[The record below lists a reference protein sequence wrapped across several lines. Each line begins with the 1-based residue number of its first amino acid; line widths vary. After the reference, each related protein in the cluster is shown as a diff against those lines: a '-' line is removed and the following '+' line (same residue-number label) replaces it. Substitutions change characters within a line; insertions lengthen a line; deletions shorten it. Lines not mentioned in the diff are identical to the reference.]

1 MKRTLVA
8 MGIHEGP
15 PRIQEHK
22 LRCFIDLS
30 CLETYMTTI
39 FFWRDL
45 PYWPVL
51 AAIIGS
57 SIYSFSKWVKDDFAM
72 EEEHIIQN
80 LGSLFFL
87 FAYILAYVLL
97 SRKNKQEEEI
107 AKRFEIEQIY

>member
-1 MKRTLVA
+1 
-8 MGIHEGP
+8 MG
-15 PRIQEHK
+15 
-22 LRCFIDLS
+22 
-30 CLETYMTTI
+30 TI
-39 FFWRDL
+39 FFWRNL

-57 SIYSFSKWVKDDFAM
+57 SIYSFNKWAKDDFAM

-80 LGSLFFL
+80 VGSLLFL